1 MAIVILPAYQPDE
14 TLAAIVNRLWETGSR
29 NIVVDD
35 GSGAQYRHIFD
46 GIRDICTVLRHPE
59 NRGKGAAVK
68 TALAYIKEEIGSR
81 DTVGVMDADGQHLT
95 EDMWRL
101 LDAAENHRNTL
112 VLGVRCMGKETPFKS
127 RWGNRIT
134 RMVFHLVSGVKV
146 SDTQTG
152 LRAFGTELIPR
163 LLSVEGERYEYETNV
178 LLAFAREGVGME
190 EVPIRTIYHDR
201 ENSCSHFRAVRDSF
215 RIYKDILKF
224 SLASLSAFVLDYLF
238 FSIFM
243 LLLPHTAGW
252 IFTAN
257 VSARVISAFYNYS
270 VNSLL
275 VFCTGRKARTAVG
288 YFALAAVI
296 LLMNSLVL
304 QMFTQ
309 LLRFSVYP
317 AKILTE
323 CILFVF
329 SWLVQR
335 FVIFRRL

>member
-14 TLAAIVNRLWETGSR
+14 TLVGIVNRLWETGSR

-35 GSGAQYRHIFD
+35 GSGAEYRHIFD
-46 GIRDICTVLRHPE
+46 SIGDICTVLRHPE
-59 NRGKGAAVK
+59 NKGKGAAIK
-68 TALAYIKEEIGSR
+68 TALAYIKKEIGGR
-81 DTVGVMDADGQHLT
+81 EAVGVMDADGQHLT

-101 LDAAENHRNTL
+101 LDAAVSHKNTL
-112 VLGVRCMGKETPFKS
+112 VLGVRHMGKEMPLKS
-127 RWGNRIT
+127 RWGNKIT
-134 RMVFHLVSGVKV
+134 RTVFRLASGVKV

-163 LLSVEGERYEYETNV
+163 LLAVEGERYEYETNV
-178 LLAFAREGVGME
+178 LLALTREGIAME
-190 EVPIRTIYHDR
+190 EVPIHTIYHDR
-201 ENSCSHFRAVRDSF
+201 ENSCSHFRAFRDSL

-224 SLASLSAFVLDYLF
+224 SLASLSAFALDYLAF
-238 FSIFM
+238 AMFM
-243 LLLPHTAGW
+243 AFLPRTAGW
-252 IFTAN
+252 ILAAN

-275 VFCTGRKARTAVG
+275 VFRTGRKVRTAAG

-296 LLMNSLVL
+296 LLMNNLIL
-304 QMFTQ
+304 QVFTQ
-309 LLRFSVYP
+309 VFGLSVYP
-317 AKILTE
+317 AKLLTE
-323 CILFVF
+323 FALFVF

>member
-14 TLAAIVNRLWETGSR
+14 TLVTIVNRLWETGSR

-35 GSGAQYRHIFD
+35 GSGMEYRHIFD
-46 GIRDICTVLRHPE
+46 SIGDISTVLRHSE
-59 NRGKGAAVK
+59 NKGKGAAIK
-68 TALAYIKEEIGSR
+68 TALAYIKKEIAGR
-81 DTVGVMDADGQHLT
+81 DAVGVMDADGQHLT

-101 LDAAENHRNTL
+101 LDEAGQHKNTL
-112 VLGVRCMGKETPFKS
+112 VLGVRCMGKDMPFKS
-127 RWGNRIT
+127 RWGNKIT
-134 RMVFHLVSGVKV
+134 CTVFRLVSGVKV

-163 LLSVEGERYEYETNV
+163 LLAVEGERYEYETNV
-178 LLAFAREGVGME
+178 LLSFAGEGVAME
-190 EVPIRTIYHDR
+190 EMPIRTIYHDR
-201 ENSCSHFRAVRDSF
+201 ENSCSHFRVFRDSL

-224 SLASLSAFVLDYLF
+224 SLASLSSFMLDYLLF
-238 FSIFM
+238 AMFM
-243 LLLPHTAGW
+243 VFLPHTAGW
-252 IFTAN
+252 ILAAN
-257 VSARVISAFYNYS
+257 VSARVISSFYNYS

-275 VFCTGRKARTAVG
+275 VFRTGRKVRTAAG

-296 LLMNSLVL
+296 LLMNNLVL

-309 LLRFSVYP
+309 LFRFSVYP

-323 CILFVF
+323 CLLFVF

>member
-14 TLAAIVNRLWETGSR
+14 TLVAIVNRLWETGSR

-46 GIRDICTVLRHPE
+46 RIGDICTVLRHTE
-59 NRGKGAAVK
+59 NKGKGAAVK
-68 TALAYIKEEIGSR
+68 TALAYIKKELGGREV
-81 DTVGVMDADGQHLT
+81 VGVMDADGQHLT

-101 LDAAENHRNTL
+101 LDAAGSHKNTL
-112 VLGVRCMGKETPFKS
+112 VLGVRRMGKDTPFKS

-134 RMVFHLVSGVKV
+134 REVFHLVSGVKV

-163 LLSVEGERYEYETNV
+163 LLAVEGERYEYETNV
-178 LLAFAREGVGME
+178 LLAFAREGVAME

-201 ENSCSHFRAVRDSF
+201 ENSCSHFRAFRDSM

-224 SLASLSAFVLDYLF
+224 SLASLSAFALDYLLF
-238 FSIFM
+238 AVCM
-243 LLLPHTAGW
+243 LFLPHTAGW
-252 IFTAN
+252 IFAAN
-257 VSARVISAFYNYS
+257 VSARLASAFYNYS
-270 VNSLL
+270 MNCRF
-275 VFCTGRKARTAVG
+275 VFRTGRKARTAAG

-296 LLMNSLVL
+296 LIMNSLVL
-304 QMFTQ
+304 QIFTQ
-309 LLRFSVYP
+309 LFYFSVYP

-323 CILFVF
+323 CTLFVF

>member
-14 TLAAIVNRLWETGSR
+14 TLVAIVNRLWETGSR

-35 GSGAQYRHIFD
+35 GSGAKYRHIFD
-46 GIRDICTVLRHPE
+46 RIGDICTILHHSE

-68 TALAYIKEEIGSR
+68 TALAYIKEGIGSR

-101 LDAAENHRNTL
+101 LDEAEIHKNTL
-112 VLGVRCMGKETPFKS
+112 VLGVRRMEKDMPFKS
-127 RWGNRIT
+127 RWGNKIT
-134 RMVFHLVSGVKV
+134 RTVFHLVSGVKV

-178 LLAFAREGVGME
+178 LLAFAREGVRME

-224 SLASLSAFVLDYLF
+224 SLASFSAFGLDYLLF
-238 FSIFM
+238 AIFM
-243 LLLPHTAGW
+243 GFLPHTAAW
-252 IFTAN
+252 IFMGN

-270 VNSLL
+270 INCFF
-275 VFCTGRKARTAVG
+275 VFHTDRNPRTAVG

-309 LLRFSVYP
+309 FLHFSVYP

-323 CILFVF
+323 CSLFAF

-335 FVIFRRL
+335 FVVFRRL